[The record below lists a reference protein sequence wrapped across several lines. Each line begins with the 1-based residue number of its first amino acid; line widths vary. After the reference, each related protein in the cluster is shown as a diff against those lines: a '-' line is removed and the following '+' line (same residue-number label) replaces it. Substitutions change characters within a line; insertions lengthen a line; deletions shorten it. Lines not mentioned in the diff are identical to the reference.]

1 MFNDS
6 YHFVRDFCR
15 TNEVFRF
22 TRTRYPRTLEQMTRC
37 LFLSTHTVCVVGR
50 SPTVSG
56 FFLVLLT
63 CVLGRLR
70 IFRVFQ
76 RRLQPEGRDPVRTLQ
91 PASASFLALASS
103 ALRWLCSRC
112 RCAISF
118 QVDLFPTLVP
128 GGSLSD
134 TPYKQTDTRVYSGL
148 GVPETPLPPLALAA
162 PSPAPLS
169 INTRLTD
176 RFSKLI
182 SNAASRRQ
190 DGQLRVIVIGV
201 HRTLSY

>member
-118 QVDLFPTLVP
+118 QVDPFPTLVP
-128 GGSLSD
+128 LD
-134 TPYKQTDTRVYSGL
+134 PRWTPRTNRRTRANIAVLVFRKRHCRHSRW
-148 GVPETPLPPLALAA
+148 PP
-162 PSPAPLS
+162 PRRRRYRS
-169 INTRLTD
+169 IR
-176 RFSKLI
+176 
-182 SNAASRRQ
+182 
-190 DGQLRVIVIGV
+190 G
-201 HRTLSY
+201 